1 MNKKFLLVALFA
13 AWCLEFIT
21 SVSFAQIEEP
31 KTKVAIYTTGD
42 VDASYKKVIG
52 SKVTS
57 VITQSSKY
65 AAVERTADFLNA
77 LSQEHDYQ
85 RSGAVSDNQI
95 VKIGQQFGVRYVVVL
110 DISDLFGSLF
120 ISARMIDVR
129 TGVIASSAEIG
140 GEIQS
145 MTKLIEIS
153 TLLGNA
159 IVGVDTYKIAGPFSN
174 TKALSEF
181 SAEKGFHIASKSEI
195 EQMKQIFSMQG
206 KTLEYPILVDV
217 TKAVTRT
224 KRSCE
229 RSGYFYRNHHTINGT
244 LIDEYSSRLFYEHYY
259 ICEDCGCVGTVFDR
273 ENIDTFK
280 TCYIYLVKD

>member
-1 MNKKFLLVALFA
+1 MNKKFLLAALFA
-13 AWCLEFIT
+13 AWCLEFVT

-129 TGVIASSAEIG
+129 TGVIASSAEMG

-145 MTKLIEIS
+145 MTKLMEVS
-153 TLLGNA
+153 TSIGNA
-159 IVGVDTYKIAGPFSN
+159 IVGTEDYKIIGPF
-174 TKALSEF
+174 F
-181 SAEKGFHIASKSEI
+181 SMKDLYGYEVEKGFHIATKGEI
-195 EQMKQIFSMQG
+195 EKMQQIFSMQG
-206 KTLEYPILVDV
+206 KTLEYPILAEV
-217 TKAVTRT
+217 TKSNNRYNYSSYYNCYYYVR
-224 KRSCE
+224 
-229 RSGYFYRNHHTINGT
+229 GT
-244 LIDEYSSRLFYEHYY
+244 LIMKDHVSSFQGSYDASYYYDGDERIYDSTLSP
-259 ICEDCGCVGTVFDR
+259 
-273 ENIDTFK
+273 
-280 TCYIYLVKD
+280 CYIYLVKD

>member
-13 AWCLEFIT
+13 AWCLEFVT

-77 LSQEHDYQ
+77 LSEEHDYQ

-129 TGVIASSAEIG
+129 TGVIASSAEMG

-145 MTKLIEIS
+145 MTKLMEVS
-153 TLLGNA
+153 TSIGNA
-159 IVGVDTYKIAGPFSN
+159 IVGTEDYKIIGPFSSL
-174 TKALSEF
+174 KDLYGYEV
-181 SAEKGFHIASKSEI
+181 EKGFHIATKGEI
-195 EQMKQIFSMQG
+195 EKMQQIFSMQG
-206 KTLEYPILVDV
+206 KTLEYPILAEV
-217 TKAVTRT
+217 TKSNVRYDYDSSY
-224 KRSCE
+224 KCYYYVR
-229 RSGYFYRNHHTINGT
+229 GT
-244 LIDEYSSRLFYEHYY
+244 LIMKDHVSSFQGSYFARYY
-259 ICEDCGCVGTVFDR
+259 YDGKERIYDSTLSA
-273 ENIDTFK
+273 
-280 TCYIYLVKD
+280 CYIYLVKD

>member
-13 AWCLEFIT
+13 AWCLEFVT
-21 SVSFAQIEEP
+21 SVAFAQIEEP

-153 TLLGNA
+153 TLLGEA
-159 IVGVDTYKIAGPFSN
+159 IVGVENYKVIGPYA
-174 TKALSEF
+174 TKMQLVQHC
-181 SAEKGFHIASKSEI
+181 KDIPQGYHVASKEDV
-195 EQMKQIFSMQG
+195 EKMVQVASMTGAMLQF
-206 KTLEYPILVDV
+206 PIYCGLKISRQD
-217 TKAVTRT
+217 K
-224 KRSCE
+224 KHYY
-229 RSGYFYRNHHTINGT
+229 SGF
-244 LIDEYSSRLFYEHYY
+244 LFYK
-259 ICEDCGCVGTVFDR
+259 D
-273 ENIDTFK
+273 K
-280 TCYIYLVKD
+280 TCKSIVNDYWYVGINNMDSVPVGYIYLVKD

>member
-13 AWCLEFIT
+13 AWCLEFVT
-21 SVSFAQIEEP
+21 SVAFAQIEEP

-129 TGVIASSAEIG
+129 TGVIASSAEMG

-145 MTKLIEIS
+145 MTKLMEVS
-153 TLLGNA
+153 TSIGNA
-159 IVGVDTYKIAGPFSN
+159 IVGTEDYKIIGPFSN
-174 TKALSEF
+174 AKDLYNCEV
-181 SAEKGFHIASKSEI
+181 EEGFHIASKGEI
-195 EQMKQIFSMQG
+195 EKMQQIFSMQG
-206 KTLEYPILVDV
+206 KIIEYYPILADV
-217 TKAVTRT
+217 TKLGKNVRSNCSSSDAYVDYFKYYVNGILINKNNISNSFSTEGSEVEKMNKCKGIERNRT
-224 KRSCE
+224 
-229 RSGYFYRNHHTINGT
+229 FNA
-244 LIDEYSSRLFYEHYY
+244 L
-259 ICEDCGCVGTVFDR
+259 
-273 ENIDTFK
+273 
-280 TCYIYLVKD
+280 YIYLVKD

>member
-13 AWCLEFIT
+13 AWCLEFVT

-129 TGVIASSAEIG
+129 TGVIASSAEMG

-145 MTKLIEIS
+145 MTKLMEVS
-153 TLLGNA
+153 TSIGNA
-159 IVGVDTYKIAGPFSN
+159 IVGTEDYKIIGPFSSM
-174 TKALSEF
+174 KDLYGCEV
-181 SAEKGFHIASKSEI
+181 EKGFHIATKGEI
-195 EQMKQIFSMQG
+195 EKMQQIFSMQG
-206 KTLEYPILVDV
+206 KTLEYPILADV
-217 TKAVTRT
+217 TKSNDCDYSYKTFY
-224 KRSCE
+224 SC
-229 RSGYFYRNHHTINGT
+229 RNYVRGT
-244 LIDEYSSRLFYEHYY
+244 LIMKNHVSSFQGTYY
-259 ICEDCGCVGTVFDR
+259 YYYYYDKGNEEITDAALSSA
-273 ENIDTFK
+273 
-280 TCYIYLVKD
+280 CYIYLVKD

>member
-13 AWCLEFIT
+13 AWCLEFVT
-21 SVSFAQIEEP
+21 SVAFAQIEEP
-31 KTKVAIYTTGD
+31 KSKVAIYTTGD

-129 TGVIASSAEIG
+129 TGVIASSAEMG

-145 MTKLIEIS
+145 MTKLMEVS
-153 TLLGNA
+153 TLIGNA
-159 IVGVDTYKIAGPFSN
+159 IVGTEDYKIIGPFSN
-174 TKALSEF
+174 AKDLYEYKV
-181 SAEKGFHIASKSEI
+181 EKGFHIASKGEI
-195 EQMKQIFSMQG
+195 EKMQQIFSMQG
-206 KTLEYPILVDV
+206 KTLEYPILADV
-217 TKAVTRT
+217 TKLADPEERYCGNGRYATSYKYYTRGNLVKKDNT
-224 KRSCE
+224 FVSF
-229 RSGYFYRNHHTINGT
+229 ST
-244 LIDEYSSRLFYEHYY
+244 SYY
-259 ICEDCGCVGTVFDR
+259 YYACDGSVNSNQNF
-273 ENIDTFK
+273 NA
-280 TCYIYLVKD
+280 CYIYLVKD

>member
-13 AWCLEFIT
+13 TWCLEFVT
-21 SVSFAQIEEP
+21 SVAFAQIEEP

-153 TLLGNA
+153 TLLGEA
-159 IVGVDTYKIAGPFSN
+159 IVGVENHKVIGPYA
-174 TKALSEF
+174 TREQLYEHHKDIPQ
-181 SAEKGFHIASKSEI
+181 GYHVASKEEI
-195 EQMKQIFSMQG
+195 EKMVQVASMTGTMLQFPIYCG
-206 KTLEYPILVDV
+206 LKTSTSENSSNFFRH
-217 TKAVTRT
+217 T
-224 KRSCE
+224 
-229 RSGYFYRNHHTINGT
+229 SGF
-244 LIDEYSSRLFYEHYY
+244 LFYK
-259 ICEDCGCVGTVFDR
+259 D
-273 ENIDTFK
+273 K
-280 TCYIYLVKD
+280 TCESITDKYSYEICKLSGNSFTKHLSIPVGYIYLVKD